1 MQAIDTNVLVRAL
14 VQDDP
19 AQSAQAS
26 AVFRSGEPILIP
38 TTVLLESEWVLRR
51 LYKKSFSE
59 IAVAFTRLLDL
70 TEIVIP
76 EEERVRQAL
85 EWSSESHLD
94 FADALHLAACQ
105 GAQRFLTFD
114 QKFSQRSQGCGTCP
128 VEHP

>member
-59 IAVAFTRLLDL
+59 IAVESGLPKIIWILPTHCTWRLARSRDVFSPS
-70 TEIVIP
+70 IRNFPSGPRDAGCAPSNIP
-76 EEERVRQAL
+76 ERP
-85 EWSSESHLD
+85 HLKG
-94 FADALHLAACQ
+94 FA
-105 GAQRFLTFD
+105 
-114 QKFSQRSQGCGTCP
+114 
-128 VEHP
+128 